1 MEISYG
7 SQAAEIYLYGFL
19 IFIVNLP
26 GRQQHWT
33 SHGDEG
39 RAAVAAQPATE
50 GQWYPMLKG
59 REQEAKTNRR
69 LEVTEGGAKPHPLIT
84 YHHQKEKKK
93 KKEHLPGVQIELV
106 HLPSRSSADR
116 RGTAC

>member
-26 GRQQHWT
+26 GRQQQWT

-39 RAAVAAQPATE
+39 RAAVAAQPARE

-93 KKEHLPGVQIELV
+93 EKRA
-106 HLPSRSSADR
+106 STRSPD
-116 RGTAC
+116 